1 VNEVHSPIL
10 RRLLADW
17 EARRFAYTLPGR
29 ADFDVLDLKYCLGS
43 IALFDVLYEPLR
55 FRFRVHGTGIVRR
68 VGYEMTG
75 KELDEMPSPE
85 LVAKMRAHFG
95 RVMAARTPVVE
106 TRRRELIDDNIVEC
120 EVLVLPLASDGDTI
134 DMLIAGVVFQ

>member
-1 VNEVHSPIL
+1 VNEIHSPIL

-17 EARRFAYTLPGR
+17 EERRFGDALPAR
-29 ADFDVLDLKYCLGS
+29 ADFDVLDFKYCLGS
-43 IALFDVLYEPLR
+43 IALLDVLYEPLR

-75 KELDEMPSPE
+75 KEIGEMPSSA
-85 LVAKMRAHFG
+85 LVAQMRAHFG
-95 RVMAARTPVVE
+95 RVIATRTPMVE
-106 TRRRELIDDNIVEC
+106 TRTRELLDDNIVEC

-134 DMLIAGVVFQ
+134 DMLIAGVVFP

>member
-1 VNEVHSPIL
+1 MNEVHSPIL

-17 EARRFAYTLPGR
+17 EARRFADTLPAR
-29 ADFDVLDLKYCLGS
+29 ADFDVLDFKYCLGS

-55 FRFRVHGTGIVRR
+55 FRFRVHGTGIARR

-75 KELDEMPSPE
+75 KEIGEMPSPA

-95 RVMAARTPVVE
+95 RVIAARTPIVE
-106 TRRRELIDDNIVEC
+106 TRTRELLGEDIVEC
-120 EVLVLPLASDGDTI
+120 EVLVLPLASDGSTI
-134 DMLIAGVVFQ
+134 DMLIAGVVFH